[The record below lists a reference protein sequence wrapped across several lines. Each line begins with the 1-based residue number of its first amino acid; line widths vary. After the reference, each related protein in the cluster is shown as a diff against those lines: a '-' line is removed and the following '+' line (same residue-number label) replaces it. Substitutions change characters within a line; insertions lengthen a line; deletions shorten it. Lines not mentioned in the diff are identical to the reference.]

1 MNFVPGDGVTANQ
14 IFNNGLPQV
23 PDYAV
28 VADDEGNLVSR
39 WFVIEYTRTRNGQ
52 YSVQLYRDTI
62 ADSHEPLQN
71 ALVFCEKA
79 NVADTNPLIYNS
91 ENLNLNQIK
100 TEEYLLKD
108 QTACPWI
115 VGYYAR
121 RTSATD
127 ENGNTTTP
135 YTTLQGEV
143 ANPLARTP
151 DLTYEKLSAY
161 PYFNA
166 VSLDSQTRNEGFYDV
181 PDRITYSVTYQDT
194 TTNIVY
200 MLRAVCEYPM
210 TQKNWTVSQ
219 DAMTSL
225 KSGSYQYAGIPDFT
239 VLANALNART
249 TDLINDHYKQF
260 YERPAGTTYVPNGWH
275 KPDQVTAFLA
285 TMNKTILIESNH
297 TTYISSIPEIKSG
310 SKSKSTSTLTNLAFP
325 AVLLAQGF
333 TAQAANPFI
342 VTSYTAPMYM
352 GKLTR
357 QLATNVKYNIT
368 TDRYHCADAYFD
380 AFAIPYSDNFK
391 FTGPF
396 VNTSGQTSTQ
406 TVTSNAALNLAT
418 AIEMATT
425 SLVYDLQLLPY
436 CPLDFGDN
444 QGSYTATDPKEFS
457 WLRNETNAPIG
468 VVFNVQTSNRSFSIN
483 APKSEGLISNN
494 VKLDTQTTICRLN
507 SPNYDGTF
515 EFTPTKNG
523 GVSYFRVDC
532 TFKPYQPYIHV
543 APAWGGLYGRDF
555 GDARGLI
562 CGGDFG
568 LPRLQDEWKQ
578 YQLNNKNY
586 LNSFNRQIE
595 NMETNNYYQEKQ
607 DIVNAI
613 TGTLAGAAGGA
624 TGGAMTKTGPAGML
638 IGAGI
643 GMAASVFAGIEDVR
657 INKALRAEALDYTQD
672 QFGFQMGNIK
682 ARPTTLARVGALN
695 TSNKLYPFVEIWT
708 CTTKEREAVA
718 AKIALNGMSVGVA
731 GTFGD
736 FINVPWTATVNG
748 KIYHSQN
755 YIKAKLI
762 KITNIGDESHYT
774 NTLGNELNMGV
785 YWAGDAELPEF
796 ITEVV

>member
-14 IFNNGLPQV
+14 IFNNGLAQV

-28 VADDEGNLVSR
+28 VADDDGNLVSR

-62 ADSHEPLQN
+62 ADSHEALQN
-71 ALVFCEKA
+71 ALVFCDKA

-91 ENLNLNQIK
+91 ENLNLNQVK
-100 TEEYLLKD
+100 TEEHLLKD

-121 RTSATD
+121 RTSETD
-127 ENGNTTTP
+127 ESGNVTTP
-135 YTTLQGEV
+135 YTTLKGEV

-151 DLTYEKLSAY
+151 DLTYASLSDY
-161 PYFNA
+161 PYVNV
-166 VSLDSQTRNEGFYDV
+166 VSVNGGKVTEGFYDV
-181 PDRITYSVTYQDT
+181 PDRITYNINYQDT

-200 MLRAVCEYPM
+200 MLYAVCEYPM
-210 TQKNWTVSQ
+210 TQTKWVVSQ
-219 DAMTSL
+219 KETTL
-225 KSGSYQYAGIPDFT
+225 NKGTYKYAGTPDFAALQT
-239 VLANALNART
+239 ALNAQT
-249 TDLINDHYKQF
+249 TKLINNHYSQF
-260 YERPAGTTYVPNGWH
+260 YARPSGTTYVPNGWH
-275 KPDQVTAFLA
+275 KPAQVTEFLA
-285 TMNKTILIESNH
+285 TMNKTILIESNSA
-297 TTYISSIPEIKSG
+297 TYTSSITEIKQGG

-325 AVLLAQGF
+325 EILLAQGF
-333 TAQAANPFI
+333 EAQSSNPYI
-342 VTSYTAPMYM
+342 ICSYTAPMYF
-352 GKLTR
+352 GKFTR
-357 QLATNVKYNIT
+357 QLATNVQYDIT

-380 AFAIPYSDNFK
+380 AFAIPYSDDFQ
-391 FTGPF
+391 FTGPW
-396 VNTSGQTSTQ
+396 TKSSGE
-406 TVTSNAALNLAT
+406 TVTYTITSNAALNLAT
-418 AIEMATT
+418 AIEMSTT

-436 CPLDFGDN
+436 CPLDFGEN
-444 QGSYTATDPKEFS
+444 KGSYTATDAKEFS
-457 WLRNETNAPIG
+457 WLCNENKVPIG
-468 VVFNVQTSNRSFSIN
+468 VAFNVQTSNRSFSIT
-483 APKSEGLISNN
+483 APQSEGLKSTN
-494 VKLDTQTTICRLN
+494 VKLDTQTTICRIN

-595 NMETNNYYQEKQ
+595 NMEVNNYYQEKQ
-607 DIVNAI
+607 DVVNAI
-613 TGTLAGAAGGA
+613 TGTLAGATGGGA
-624 TGGAMTKTGPAGML
+624 AGAMTKTGPAGM
-638 IGAGI
+638 IVGAAVGTVSSAIAGI
-643 GMAASVFAGIEDVR
+643 ADVR

-695 TSNKLYPFVEIWT
+695 TSNKLYPFIEIWT
-708 CTTKEREAVA
+708 CTTQEREAVA

-762 KITNIGDESHYT
+762 KITNLGDESHYT

-785 YWAGDAELPEF
+785 YWAADAALPEF

>member
-14 IFNNGLPQV
+14 IFNNGLSQV

-28 VADDEGNLVSR
+28 VADDDGNLVSR
-39 WFVIEYTRTRNGQ
+39 WFVVEYTRTRNGQ

-62 ADSHEPLQN
+62 ADSHESLQN

-79 NVADTNPLIYNS
+79 NVSDTNPLIFNS

-108 QTACPWI
+108 NTACPWI

-121 RTSATD
+121 RTSETNED
-127 ENGNTTTP
+127 GVTTTS

-151 DLTYEKLSAY
+151 DLTYATLSDY
-161 PYFNA
+161 PYINIT
-166 VSLDSQTRNEGFYDV
+166 STSGQKLTEGFYDV
-181 PDRITYSVTYQDT
+181 PDRITYSTTYMDT

-200 MLRAVCEYPM
+200 TLSAVCEYPM
-210 TQKNWTVSQ
+210 TQTKWVVSQ
-219 DAMTSL
+219 KQAAASIT
-225 KSGSYQYAGIPDFT
+225 KGSYQYAGIPSFSA
-239 VLANALNART
+239 LEAALNAET
-249 TDLINDHYKQF
+249 TKLINNHYSQF
-260 YERPAGTTYVPNGWH
+260 YARPSGATYVPNGWH
-275 KPDQVTAFLA
+275 RPAEMTDFYA
-285 TMNKTILIESNH
+285 TIDKTILIESNS
-297 TTYISSIPEIKSG
+297 TTYTSSIYETKQG
-310 SKSKSTSTLTNLAFP
+310 NKSKSTSTLTNLTFP

-333 TAQAANPFI
+333 ETQSSNPYI
-342 VTSYTAPMYM
+342 VCSFSAPMYFV
-352 GKLTR
+352 KFTR

-380 AFAIPYSDNFK
+380 AFAIPYSDDFK

-396 VNTSGQTSTQ
+396 TNSEGTTSTR
-406 TVTSNAALNLAT
+406 TTTSNAALNLAT

-436 CPLDFGDN
+436 CPLDFGEN
-444 QGSYTATDPKEFS
+444 QGSYTATDTKEFS
-457 WLRNETNAPIG
+457 WLLNETNAPIG
-468 VVFNVQTSNRSFSIN
+468 VVFNVQTSNRSFSIT
-483 APKSEGLISNN
+483 APQSEGLKSTN
-494 VKLDTQTTICRLN
+494 VKLDTQTTLCRIN

-555 GDARGLI
+555 SDARGLI

-607 DIVNAI
+607 DVINAI
-613 TGTLAGAAGGA
+613 TGTISGAVGGG
-624 TGGAMTKTGPAGML
+624 TGGALTKTGPIGMVAG
-638 IGAGI
+638 AAI
-643 GMAASVFAGIEDVR
+643 GMAASAAAGIADVR

-695 TSNKLYPFVEIWT
+695 TSNKLYPFIEI
-708 CTTKEREAVA
+708 
-718 AKIALNGMSVGVA
+718 
-731 GTFGD
+731 
-736 FINVPWTATVNG
+736 
-748 KIYHSQN
+748 
-755 YIKAKLI
+755 
-762 KITNIGDESHYT
+762 
-774 NTLGNELNMGV
+774 
-785 YWAGDAELPEF
+785 
-796 ITEVV
+796 